1 MGDKMGDK
9 MEDKME
15 DKMGDKTIKN
25 KSLDFLAQKAIK
37 RAELWQGLVNE
48 ELFREGRGGK
58 FNFLFKLRKI
68 IQDSSHKNLLV
79 ELLDQ
84 SFRSGESI
92 RVVDQIRY
100 ILSRYEIFP
109 FSGVRAFFSF
119 LEKILLSIFL
129 VFAPYFS
136 RFFLYFFVR
145 KIRSDSSFFVVPRE
159 GLRRY
164 LKGNEEL
171 GFRTNINEIGDGV
184 LGEGMAERQMRSYI
198 ERLEDEGVEYIS
210 IKVSTIYSQISYIG
224 MEETV
229 EELSERLRRL
239 YRVALGVGNGGRKKF
254 INLDMEEYRDIGITY
269 RVFMGVLLEEE
280 FLCLEAG
287 VVLQAYLPD
296 SYIWQR
302 RLIDWSLE
310 RVSKGGARVKVRI
323 VKGANREMELT
334 ESGLNGWEL
343 PTYSRKVDTDSN
355 YKRILNEAF
364 KGENMGGLIWGVAS
378 HNIFDLAYAYEL
390 AEEEG
395 VLEYIHFEVLQGMG
409 FPIGRVIHGLKKD
422 LIIYAPTCSNKHFT
436 NAIAYLVRRLDEN
449 SSRDN
454 FMRYLVNLN
463 VGSKEWEFLKGNFLD
478 SVRNI
483 GNLSVGIHRRQD
495 RLEEGRVLGVGGGSI
510 GYNLE
515 DYQFKNE
522 ANTDFT
528 LEVNQEWALQI
539 KKKWESCEVQK
550 ALIVLGEREIFE
562 DRRKYPVF
570 DKSLGMSKRVGD
582 FVCGNKE
589 DIQEAF
595 DIASR
600 DEEGWSQKTLEERFK
615 ILSNVANYFRKDRG
629 DLIGIASAEVGKVFM
644 ETDAEISEAI
654 DFLRFYPYS
663 LRDFRSFEM
672 VESKPLGVGGVI
684 SPWNFPI
691 AIPVGGIASALA
703 SGNRVI
709 FKPSLESVLCGWAL
723 CQCFW
728 KAGVSRKVLQFL
740 PLTDELAGLEFVM
753 HPKLDFL
760 IFTGSDET
768 AKSILMSRPHLKL
781 AAETGGKNAII
792 VTNIC
797 DKEKAI
803 TDICISA
810 FSNSGQKCSASSLL
824 ILEKGVYRDSEFKEM
839 LLDATSSLE
848 MGSVWNL
855 KNTLGPLIDS
865 PNSRLKKAIENI
877 EDHESWFLEP
887 EMVGGDSKLLKPS
900 IRWGTKVGDY
910 TQKTELF
917 GPMLSVMEAKD
928 LKEAIDIVH
937 ESGYGLTSGL
947 YSLDSREKD
956 YWLKN
961 IQAGNLYINR
971 PITGAMVLR
980 QPFGGIGK
988 SAIGIGRKAGFFNYS
1003 LQFLSLE
1010 NHFDCEYLKKYL
1022 SLKTYPWKDFFD
1034 HPLQGLLT
1042 ECYQSLSQEHQKK
1055 YILDFKKASLALK
1068 SYSFWYDQEL
1078 SQCKDYT
1085 KIRGEDNEIRYRA
1098 VKRVWI
1104 RIHFEDDLFDIL
1116 SRILAC
1122 RIGFIKFIVSID
1134 PKSRN
1139 ENWDLLSKYHELF
1152 LGDGGEM
1159 ILETDQEIAE
1169 SIDIMSRIRYA
1180 SRSRISD
1187 FVALSLAKKGI
1198 YIIGDR
1204 PLIDGRFELLNYF
1217 FEQSIS
1223 HSYHRYGNLGSR
1235 SDQDD

>member
-1 MGDKMGDK
+1 MSGKRD
-9 MEDKME
+9 
-15 DKMGDKTIKN
+15 
-25 KSLDFLAQKAIK
+25 LDDLVKRVIK

-48 ELFREGRGGK
+48 ELSRKGRSGEFG
-58 FNFLFKLRKI
+58 FLFKLKRI
-68 IQDSSHKNLLV
+68 IQDSSYKNLLV

-84 SFRSGESI
+84 SFRSRESE
-92 RVVDQIRY
+92 RVVDQVRY
-100 ILSRYEIFP
+100 ILSRYDIFP
-109 FSGVRAFFSF
+109 FSSGRAFFSI
-119 LEKILLSIFL
+119 LEKILLNIFL

-145 KIRSDSSFFVVPRE
+145 KIRSDSNFFVVPGE
-159 GLRRY
+159 GLLRY
-164 LKGNEEL
+164 LRGNE
-171 GFRTNINEIGDGV
+171 GRGIRTNINEIGDGV
-184 LGEGMAERQMRSYI
+184 LGEGMAELQMRSYI
-198 ERLEDEGVEYIS
+198 ERLEDEEVEYIS
-210 IKVSTIYSQISYIG
+210 IKVSTIYSQISYIA

-239 YRVALGVGNGGRKKF
+239 YRVALSGERGGRKKF
-254 INLDMEEYRDIGITY
+254 INLDMEEYRDIEITY

-280 FLCLEAG
+280 FLGLEAG

-310 RVSKGGARVKVRI
+310 RVSKGGARVKVRV

-334 ESGLNGWEL
+334 ESELNGWEL

-364 KGENMGGLIWGVAS
+364 KAKNMGGVIWGVAS

-395 VLEYIHFEVLQGMG
+395 VLEHIHFEVLQGMG
-409 FPIGRVIHGLKKD
+409 FPIGQVIHGLKKD
-422 LIIYAPTCSNKHFT
+422 LIIYAPTCSMRHFT

-449 SSRDN
+449 SSRSN
-454 FMRYLVNLN
+454 FMRYLIDLE
-463 VGSKEWEFLKGNFLD
+463 VGSESWDFLKGSFFRSISNMSQLP
-478 SVRNI
+478 I
-483 GNLSVGIHRRQD
+483 EIHRKQD
-495 RLEEGRVLGVGGGSI
+495 RLKEKNQEDNQWINSKAD
-510 GYNLE
+510 NLK

-528 LEVNQEWALQI
+528 LEVNRQWALQI

-550 ALIVLGEREIFE
+550 ASIILGEREIFE
-562 DRRKYPVF
+562 DRKKYSVF
-570 DKSLGMSKRVGD
+570 DKCLGESKKVGD
-582 FVCGNKE
+582 FACGNKE
-589 DIQEAF
+589 DIRQAF

-615 ILSNVANYFRKDRG
+615 ILSNVADYFKKDRG

-654 DFLRFYPYS
+654 DFLHFYPYS

-672 VESKPLGVGGVI
+672 VKSKPLGVGGVI

-887 EMVGGDSKLLKPS
+887 EMVEGDSKLLKPS

-988 SAIGIGRKAGFFNYS
+988 SAIGIGRKVGFFNYS
-1003 LQFLSLE
+1003 LQFLSLD

-1034 HPLQGLLT
+1034 HPLQDLLT
-1042 ECYQSLSQEHQKK
+1042 KCYQSLSQEHQKK
-1055 YILDFKKASLALK
+1055 YILDFKKLSLALK

-1085 KIRGEDNEIRYRA
+1085 KIRGEDNQIRYRA
-1098 VKRVWI
+1098 VKKVWI

-1122 RIGFIKFIVSID
+1122 RIGFIKFVVSID
-1134 PKSRN
+1134 PKLRN

-1159 ILETDQEIAE
+1159 ILGTDEEISD

-1180 SRSRISD
+1180 SRSRISN

-1198 YIIGDR
+1198 YIIGDK